1 MYVGSSYNE
10 TISGETLSSLSEK
23 SDTYFTSDLENR
35 HRQDF
40 ADEYDTGVRV
50 PASTY
55 LVDHNPIYSSDRDQ
69 YDPNLP
75 SRPVSRSLS
84 SVYGTL
90 PRHTVPQHSYTY
102 QEDLSR
108 QRSISHLD
116 PDAGEGPLTLHQFPR
131 HQMSCHPHSTPTSP
145 TKVPGQSQGYF
156 SVRNYNPSQPH
167 QAPFLPHIY
176 SNQSTLFVPDLPP
189 PPPTPQ
195 EMQDQSYPY
204 QNIQH
209 IGPVSQRTLQR
220 GQRFGDV

>member
-40 ADEYDTGVRV
+40 ADEFDTGVRL

-55 LVDHNPIYSSDRDQ
+55 LVDHNPIYSSDQ

-90 PRHTVPQHSYTY
+90 PRHTVPQNSYTY

-108 QRSISHLD
+108 QRSISHLACD
-116 PDAGEGPLTLHQFPR
+116 SKDNDSLVWL
-131 HQMSCHPHSTPTSP
+131 
-145 TKVPGQSQGYF
+145 
-156 SVRNYNPSQPH
+156 
-167 QAPFLPHIY
+167 
-176 SNQSTLFVPDLPP
+176 
-189 PPPTPQ
+189 
-195 EMQDQSYPY
+195 
-204 QNIQH
+204 
-209 IGPVSQRTLQR
+209 
-220 GQRFGDV
+220 